1 MARAARPSPPTDQAQ
16 RNQEEDGV
24 AQKTEDLVPAAF
36 YSKTPFPELLL
47 ALTRVAARRR
57 AMAAARA
64 RVRILALANSR

>member
-47 ALTRVAARRR
+47 ALTRVAARQTR
-57 AMAAARA
+57 ARA